1 MVLLSKL
8 ETKKTNEEQEIKY
21 IYKLTETERND
32 EIAYGIVVE
41 KLSIDNNQVIDINR
55 ECVELVSPIREKV
68 EKLQKMLYNYEV
80 SPIHLIDVA
89 GEYIDECVLDFD
101 KEYKDTRN
109 II

>member
-21 IYKLTETERND
+21 IYKLTETEWND
-32 EIAYGIVVE
+32 EIAYGIVIE
-41 KLSIDNNQVIDINR
+41 KLSIDNNQVIDISR
-55 ECVELVSPIREKV
+55 ECVELVSPIRDKV

-89 GEYIDECVLDFD
+89 GEYIDKCVLDFD